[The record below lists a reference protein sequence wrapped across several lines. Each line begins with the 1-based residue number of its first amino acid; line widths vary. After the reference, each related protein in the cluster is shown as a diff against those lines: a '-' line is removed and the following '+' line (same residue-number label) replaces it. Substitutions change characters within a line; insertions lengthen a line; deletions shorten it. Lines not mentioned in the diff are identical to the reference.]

1 MEKNIK
7 ILGKVLNTFSATKES
22 SGSPRPLVF
31 QLNLIKDYGIE
42 NDKFAGKKLE
52 QTVMIVGIQSY
63 EIAKDNG
70 INLEFGSLGEN
81 ILLDFDPHILEV
93 GTKLIIENSIIEITQ
108 TCTVCNHLAVFNEN
122 LPLLLKGH
130 RGLYCK
136 IIKSGIVSKDMIVKI
151 KG

>member
-63 EIAKDNG
+63 EIAKNNG